1 MSYAGWYRH
10 FLAMQKVHD
19 HHALRWA
26 ESMADAIVEGDW
38 FFPYSSSPDRYQ
50 RLKEGFSR
58 MKERFR
64 ADQERWLRIAR
75 ENTEKVEAETVV
87 DVTPASPMPDQPS
100 PPATPKFGQIDLF
113 GQACHG

>member
-75 ENTEKVEAETVV
+75 EHTELPEAEAALDATA
-87 DVTPASPMPDQPS
+87 PSPIPDRQS
-100 PPATPKFGQIDLF
+100 PPATPKIRQMDLF
-113 GQACHG
+113 GQDCHG